1 MWTFF
6 SHAIIK
12 YRVVLLIVIGAL
24 TAWMGYHA
32 RQVELGYD
40 FAKFVPNDD
49 PDMVYFKAFKTEFGE
64 DANLIAL
71 GLKDKSIYTSK
82 NLQKLKYL
90 TDELSKLEGVREVLS
105 LTKAQNIFRNDE
117 KERFDIQPLFQSIPE
132 DQSQTDSLLRIVKNL
147 KFYHGQ
153 VINPE
158 NGATLVLIFIKKEFL
173 HTLVRDVLVDD
184 VRMLGEAFTKDTGIQ
199 LYYTGLPYIG
209 ALLAAKVKSEMKL
222 FLGLSLLI
230 TVLAL
235 LAFFRSWKAVVFPLI
250 VVMVSVVWVLGSIH
264 LFGYKLTVLS
274 GLIPPIIVVI
284 GIPNCIYL
292 ITRYHQ
298 EYVNH
303 QNKIKA
309 LSTMLRRIGVI
320 NLVNN
325 LTTAIGFLVLYST
338 KVSLLEEFGI
348 AAGVNI
354 IVTYIISLILIPA
367 LFTFLPAPRK
377 KQLRHL
383 EFKGVNG
390 LMRFIE
396 RVVTRQKPILY
407 VFTTLLVCALV
418 VGLYQVKTVSYMV
431 DDLPKGDRLRKDLAF
446 FEENFK
452 GVMPLEIVI
461 DTGKKKGI
469 TSLKY
474 LKKADEFEQF
484 LQEQPGVSAPMSVV
498 TLAKAFT
505 QAYYE
510 GDSAFYRLPTN
521 QERAFIASYLNSDK
535 KGMPDFLKSFTDT
548 LGRKMRISFRVAD
561 IGSLKIDSLL
571 NTKIIPQ
578 AKNIFDDP
586 KTEVKITG
594 TTLLYS
600 KGNNYLVDNLKESLL
615 LTFVLVSIVIAVLF
629 RSARSVVAIVIPNA
643 IPLLFTAALMGFL
656 NIPLKPSTV
665 LIFGIAF
672 GIAVDYGVHVLARFN
687 HEIKR
692 GKISVNEAVSH
703 AVWNAGPGIFYT
715 SVVLFAGFF
724 IFSFSEFGGTRAMGI
739 LTSATLFFA
748 MFVNLMVLPALL
760 ISLSGKRPGASN
772 PNKKREKTKKIAGE
786 VHGPTI

>member
-1 MWTFF
+1 MT
-6 SHAIIK
+6 
-12 YRVVLLIVIGAL
+12 VIAAL

-49 PDMVYFKAFKTEFGE
+49 PDMVYFKAFKSEFGE

-71 GLKDKSIYTSK
+71 GLNDKNIYTPQ

-105 LTKAQNIFRNDE
+105 LTKAQNIVRNDE
-117 KERFDIQPLFQSIPE
+117 RERFEIQPLFQHVPKN
-132 DQSQTDSLLRIVKNL
+132 QAQTDSLLNVVKNL

-158 NGATLVLIFIKKEFL
+158 NGATLVLIFVKKEFL

-184 VRMLGEAFTKDTGIQ
+184 VRMLGKEFTKDTDIQ

-209 ALLAAKVKSEMKL
+209 ALLAAKVKGEMKL

-235 LAFFRSWKAVVFPLI
+235 LAFFRSWKAVVFPLF

-264 LFGYKLTVLS
+264 LLGYKLTVLS

-298 EYVNH
+298 EYVKH
-303 QNKIKA
+303 KNKIKA

-348 AAGVNI
+348 AAGINI
-354 IVTYIISLILIPA
+354 IVTYIISLVLIPA
-367 LFTFLPAPRK
+367 LFTYLPAPKER
-377 KQLRHL
+377 QLRHL

-390 LMRFIE
+390 LMRGIDHI
-396 RVVTRQKPILY
+396 VTRRRPALYIFSFILIG
-407 VFTTLLVCALV
+407 VMV
-418 VGLYQVKTVSYMV
+418 VGLYRVKTVSHMV

-446 FEENFK
+446 FEENFE
-452 GVMPLEIVI
+452 GVMPLEVVI
-461 DTGKKKGI
+461 DTGKKKGV

-474 LKKADEFEQF
+474 LRKADEFEQF
-484 LQEQPGVSAPMSVV
+484 LQEQPGVSAPLSVV

-521 QERAFIASYLNSDK
+521 QERAFIGSYLNSDK

-548 LGRKMRISFRVAD
+548 TGRKMRISFRVAD
-561 IGSLKIDSLL
+561 MGSLKIDSLL
-571 NTKIIPQ
+571 NRKILPE
-578 AKNIFDDP
+578 AKRIFSGSKAD
-586 KTEVKITG
+586 VKVTG

-600 KGNNYLVDNLKESLL
+600 KGNNYLIDNLKESLL
-615 LTFVLVSIVIAVLF
+615 LTFVLVSVVIALLF
-629 RSARSVVAIVIPNA
+629 RSARSVAAIVIPNV

-656 NIPLKPSTV
+656 DIPLKPSTV

-687 HEIKR
+687 HGFNR
-692 GKISVNEAVSH
+692 GKVSVKEAVSH
-703 AVWNAGPGIFYT
+703 AIWNAGPGIFYT

-739 LTSATLFFA
+739 LTSTTLFFA

-760 ISLSGKRPGASN
+760 ISFSRKEGAKTSKLKKKVSKAKEIAEEVERPA
-772 PNKKREKTKKIAGE
+772 I
-786 VHGPTI
+786 